1 MDLFVTDPR
10 GRTVSRLRSFELD
23 MAFGAD
29 ENDFE
34 LSAPGAS
41 GIESGS
47 RIFVPGTEYG
57 GVVSVL
63 CPARTRYGDT
73 LSYKGRTW
81 HGILEDHVICP
92 PSGKARLSVSGDADA
107 VLRQLVQAMGLG
119 DLFGTES
126 YAGINV
132 FGSFRYR
139 SGYAGIVEMLATSGA
154 RLKAAW
160 DTAAMRCVLSAV
172 PVHDW
177 GDVPGVSGSTL
188 YSAKLDYRKYNHII
202 ALGKG
207 DGASRAVYHLYSDA
221 AGAFGETQTMTGLN
235 ERSYVYDYSNA
246 ELDDLKAKARE
257 KLAKLR
263 QTDEI
268 DVDLDSGA
276 GVAVGDT
283 VTAYSPAAGVSTR
296 GTVTKLV
303 VKIEDGHATV
313 TPDFTAWK
321 DEKDFE

>member
-1 MDLFVTDPR
+1 MDLFVTDPQ
-10 GRTVSRLRSFELD
+10 GHTVSRLRSFELD

-34 LSAPGAS
+34 LSAPKAS
-41 GIESGS
+41 GIEPGS

-73 LSYKGRTW
+73 IAYKGRTW

-92 PSGKARLSVSGDADA
+92 PSGKSHFTVSGDANT
-107 VLRQLVQAMGLG
+107 VLRQLVQAMSLG
-119 DLFGTES
+119 DLFSVGS

-132 FGSFRYR
+132 TGSFRYR
-139 SGYAGIVEMLATSGA
+139 PGYTGIVEMLATSGA

-160 DTAAMRCVLSAV
+160 DTAAMRCMLSAV
-172 PVHDW
+172 QVRDW
-177 GDVPGVSGSTL
+177 GDVPGISGSTM
-188 YSAKLDYRKYNHII
+188 YNAEVDYRKYNHLI

-207 DGASRAVYHLYSDA
+207 EGASRIVYNLYSDA
-221 AGAFGETQTMTGLN
+221 AGNISEHQTMTGLD
-235 ERSYVYDYSNA
+235 ERTYIYDYSNA
-246 ELDDLKAKARE
+246 ELADLKVKSRE

-263 QTDEI
+263 QTDTI

-283 VTAYSPAAGVSTR
+283 VTAYSPAVGVSTR
-296 GTVTKLV
+296 GTVTKLT
-303 VKIEDGHATV
+303 VKVADGHVTV

>member
-1 MDLFVTDPR
+1 MDLFVTDPQ

-34 LSAPGAS
+34 LSAPRAS
-41 GIESGS
+41 GIEPGS
-47 RIFVPGTEYG
+47 RVFVPGTEYG
-57 GVVSVL
+57 GVASVL

-73 LSYKGRTW
+73 IAYKGRTW

-92 PSGKARLSVSGDADA
+92 PSGKSHLAVSGDANA

-119 DLFGTES
+119 DLFGAGS

-132 FGSFRYR
+132 AGSFRYR
-139 SGYAGIVEMLATSGA
+139 AGYTGIVEMLAASGA

-172 PVHDW
+172 PVRDW
-177 GDVPGVSGSTL
+177 GDVPGVSGSTV
-188 YSAKLDYRKYNHII
+188 YSAELDYRKYNHLI

-207 DGASRAVYHLYSDA
+207 EGASRTVYHLYSDA
-221 AGAFGETQTMTGLN
+221 AGTISERQTMTGLD
-235 ERSYVYDYSNA
+235 ERCYVYDYSNA
-246 ELDDLKAKARE
+246 ELADLKVKARE

-263 QTDEI
+263 QTDSI

-283 VTAYSPAAGVSTR
+283 VTAYSPAVGVSTR
-296 GTVTKLV
+296 GTVTKLT
-303 VKIEDGHATV
+303 VKVADGHASV
-313 TPDFTAWK
+313 TPDFAAWK
-321 DEKDFE
+321 DEKEFE

>member
-1 MDLFVTDPR
+1 MDLFVTDPQ
-10 GRTVSRLRSFELD
+10 GHTISRLRSFELD

-34 LSAPGAS
+34 LSVPKAS
-41 GIESGS
+41 DIKPGS

-73 LSYKGRTW
+73 ISYKGRTW
-81 HGILEDHVICP
+81 HGVLEDHVICP
-92 PSGKARLSVSGDADA
+92 PSGMSHLAVSGDADV
-107 VLRQLVQAMGLG
+107 VLRQLVHAMGIG
-119 DLFGTES
+119 DLFSTGN

-132 FGSFRYR
+132 SGSFRYR
-139 SGYAGIVEMLATSGA
+139 PGYTGIVEMLAAAKA
-154 RLKAAW
+154 RLKATW

-172 PVHDW
+172 PVRDW
-177 GDVPGVSGSTL
+177 GDVPGISGSTV
-188 YSAKLDYRKYNHII
+188 YSAELDYRKYNHLI

-207 DGASRAVYHLYSDA
+207 EGTSRVVYHLYSDA
-221 AGAFGETQTMTGLN
+221 AGNISEHQTMKGLD
-235 ERSYVYDYSNA
+235 ERTYIYDYSNA
-246 ELDDLKAKARE
+246 ELKDLKVKAHE

-263 QTDEI
+263 QTDAI

-283 VTAYSPAAGVSTR
+283 VTAYSPAVGVSTR
-296 GTVTKLV
+296 GTVTKLT
-303 VKIEDGHATV
+303 VKVADGRVTI

-321 DEKDFE
+321 DEKEFE

>member
-1 MDLFVTDPR
+1 MDLFVTDPQ

-34 LSAPGAS
+34 LSAPKAS
-41 GIESGS
+41 GIEPGS

-57 GVVSVL
+57 GIVSIL

-73 LSYKGRTW
+73 IAYKGRTW

-92 PSGKARLSVSGDADA
+92 PSGRSHLDVSGDANA
-107 VLRQLVQAMGLG
+107 VLRQLVQVMGIG
-119 DLFGTES
+119 DLFHAGS

-132 FGSFRYR
+132 AGSFRYR
-139 SGYAGIVEMLATSGA
+139 PGYTGIVEMLAASGA

-172 PVHDW
+172 PVRDW
-177 GDVPGVSGSTL
+177 GDVPGISGSTM
-188 YSAKLDYRKYNHII
+188 YNAEVDYRKYNHLI

-207 DGASRAVYHLYSDA
+207 EGASRIVYNLYSDA
-221 AGAFGETQTMTGLN
+221 AGNISEHQTMTGLD
-235 ERSYVYDYSNA
+235 ERTYIYDYSNA
-246 ELDDLKAKARE
+246 EFADLKVKARE

-263 QTDEI
+263 QTDAI
-268 DVDLDSGA
+268 DVDLDSGT

-283 VTAYSPAAGVSTR
+283 VTAYSPAVGVSTR
-296 GTVTKLV
+296 GTVTKLT
-303 VKIEDGHATV
+303 VKVADGHTTV
-313 TPDFTAWK
+313 TPDFAAWK
-321 DEKDFE
+321 DEQEFE

>member
-34 LSAPGAS
+34 LSAPSAS
-41 GIESGS
+41 GIEPGS
-47 RIFVPGTEYG
+47 RVFVPGTEYG

-63 CPARTRYGDT
+63 CPARTRYGDAIA
-73 LSYKGRTW
+73 YKGRTW

-92 PSGKARLSVSGDADA
+92 PSGRSHLAVSGDANA
-107 VLRQLVQAMGLG
+107 MLRQLVQAMGLG
-119 DLFGTES
+119 DLFGAGS

-132 FGSFRYR
+132 AGSFRYR
-139 SGYAGIVEMLATSGA
+139 AGYTGIVEMLAASGA

-172 PVHDW
+172 PVRDW
-177 GDVPGVSGSTL
+177 GDVPGVSGSTV
-188 YSAKLDYRKYNHII
+188 YSAELDYRKYNHLI

-207 DGASRAVYHLYSDA
+207 EGASRTVYHLYSDA
-221 AGAFGETQTMTGLN
+221 AGNISEHQTMTGLD
-235 ERSYVYDYSNA
+235 ERCYVYDYSNA
-246 ELDDLKAKARE
+246 ELADLKVKARE
-257 KLAKLR
+257 KLTKLR
-263 QTDEI
+263 QTDAI

-283 VTAYSPAAGVSTR
+283 VTAYSPAVGVSTR
-296 GTVTKLV
+296 GTVTKLT
-303 VKIEDGHATV
+303 VKVADGHATV
-313 TPDFTAWK
+313 TPDFTAWQ
-321 DEKDFE
+321 DEKEFE

>member
-1 MDLFVTDPR
+1 MDLFVTDPQ

-41 GIESGS
+41 CIEPGS
-47 RIFVPGTEYG
+47 RVFVPGTEYG

-63 CPARTRYGDT
+63 CPARTMYGDT
-73 LSYKGRTW
+73 IAYKGRTW

-92 PSGKARLSVSGDADA
+92 PPGRSHLAVSGDANA

-119 DLFGTES
+119 DIFSAGS

-132 FGSFRYR
+132 AGSFRYR
-139 SGYAGIVEMLATSGA
+139 AGYTGIVEMLAASGA
-154 RLKAAW
+154 RLKAVW
-160 DTAAMRCVLSAV
+160 DTATMRCVLSAV
-172 PVHDW
+172 PVRDW
-177 GDVPGVSGSTL
+177 GDVPGISGSTV
-188 YSAKLDYRKYNHII
+188 YSAELDYRKYNHVI

-207 DGASRAVYHLYSDA
+207 EGASRTVYNLYSDA
-221 AGAFGETQTMTGLN
+221 AGNISEHQTMTGID
-235 ERSYVYDYSNA
+235 ERTYIYDYSNA
-246 ELDDLKAKARE
+246 ELADLKVKARE

-263 QTDEI
+263 QTDAI

-283 VTAYSPAAGVSTR
+283 VTAYSPAVGVSTR
-296 GTVTKLV
+296 GTITKLT
-303 VKIEDGHATV
+303 VKVADGHTAV

-321 DEKDFE
+321 DEKEFE

>member
-1 MDLFVTDPR
+1 MDLFVTDPQ
-10 GRTVSRLRSFELD
+10 GHTISRLRSFELD

-29 ENDFE
+29 ENDFK
-34 LSAPGAS
+34 LDAPNTAR
-41 GIESGS
+41 IEPGS
-47 RIFVPGTEYG
+47 RVFVPGTEYG

-92 PSGKARLSVSGDADA
+92 PAGKARLSVSGDANA

-119 DLFGTES
+119 DLFSAGS

-132 FGSFRYR
+132 SGGFRYEA
-139 SGYAGIVEMLATSGA
+139 GYTGIVGMLAASGA

-160 DTAAMRCVLSAV
+160 DTATMRCALSAV
-172 PVHDW
+172 PVKDW
-177 GDVPGVSGSTL
+177 GDVPGVSGSTA
-188 YSAKLDYRKYNHII
+188 YSAELDYRKYNHLI

-207 DGASRAVYHLYSDA
+207 EGASRAVYHLYSDA
-221 AGAFGETQTMTGLN
+221 AGTFSEMQTMKGLD

-246 ELDDLKAKARE
+246 ELDDLKVKARE
-257 KLAKLR
+257 KLTKLR
-263 QTDEI
+263 QTDKI

-283 VTAYSPAAGVSTR
+283 VTAYSPAVGVSTR

-303 VKIEDGHATV
+303 VKVEDGHATV

-321 DEKDFE
+321 DEKEFE

>member
-1 MDLFVTDPR
+1 MDLFVTDPQ
-10 GRTVSRLRSFELD
+10 GHTVSRLRSFELD

-34 LSAPGAS
+34 LSAPKAS
-41 GIESGS
+41 GIEPGS

-57 GVVSVL
+57 GIVSIL

-73 LSYKGRTW
+73 IAYKGRTW

-92 PSGKARLSVSGDADA
+92 PSGKSHLAVSGDANV
-107 VLRQLVQAMGLG
+107 VLRQLVQAMGIG
-119 DLFGTES
+119 DLFSAGS

-132 FGSFRYR
+132 TGSFRYR
-139 SGYAGIVEMLATSGA
+139 SGYTGIVEMLTASGA

-172 PVHDW
+172 AVRDW
-177 GDVPGVSGSTL
+177 GDVPGISGSTM
-188 YSAKLDYRKYNHII
+188 YNAEVDYRKYNHLI

-207 DGASRAVYHLYSDA
+207 EGASRIVYNLYSDA
-221 AGAFGETQTMTGLN
+221 AGNISEHQTMTGLD
-235 ERSYVYDYSNA
+235 ERTYIYDYSNA
-246 ELDDLKAKARE
+246 EFADLKVKARD

-263 QTDEI
+263 QTDAI

-283 VTAYSPAAGVSTR
+283 VTAYSPAVGVSTR
-296 GTVTKLV
+296 GTVTKLT
-303 VKIEDGHATV
+303 VKVADGHTTV
-313 TPDFTAWK
+313 TPDFAAWK
-321 DEKDFE
+321 DEQEFE

>member
-1 MDLFVTDPR
+1 MTDPQ
-10 GRTVSRLRSFELD
+10 GHTVSRLRSFELD

-34 LSAPGAS
+34 LSAPGTS
-41 GIESGS
+41 GIKPGS
-47 RIFVPGTEYG
+47 RIFMPSTEYG

-92 PSGKARLSVSGDADA
+92 PSGRSHLSVSGDANA

-119 DLFGTES
+119 DLFSAGS

-132 FGSFRYR
+132 SGSFRYR
-139 SGYAGIVEMLATSGA
+139 AGYIGIVEMLAASKA
-154 RLKAAW
+154 RLKVAW
-160 DTAAMRCVLSAV
+160 DTTAMRCVLSAV
-172 PVHDW
+172 PVRDW
-177 GDVPGVSGSTL
+177 GDVPSVSGSTV
-188 YSAKLDYRKYNHII
+188 YSAELDYRKYNHLI

-207 DGASRAVYHLYSDA
+207 EGASRAVYHLYSDA
-221 AGAFGETQTMTGLN
+221 AGNISEHQTMTGLD

-246 ELDDLKAKARE
+246 ELDDLKVKARE
-257 KLAKLR
+257 KLTKLR

-283 VTAYSPAAGVSTR
+283 VTAYSPAVGVSTR
-296 GTVTKLV
+296 GTVTKLT
-303 VKIEDGHATV
+303 VKVADGHATV
-313 TPDFTAWK
+313 TPDFTAWE

>member
-1 MDLFVTDPR
+1 MDLFVTDPQ

-34 LSAPGAS
+34 LSAPGGS
-41 GIESGS
+41 GIEPGS
-47 RIFVPGTEYG
+47 RVFVPGTEYG

-73 LSYKGRTW
+73 IAYKGRTW

-92 PSGKARLSVSGDADA
+92 PSGKSHLAVSGDANS

-119 DLFGTES
+119 DVFGTGS

-132 FGSFRYR
+132 AGSFRYR
-139 SGYAGIVEMLATSGA
+139 AGYTGIVEMLAASGA

-172 PVHDW
+172 PVRDW
-177 GDVPGVSGSTL
+177 GDVPGVSGSTV
-188 YSAKLDYRKYNHII
+188 YSAELDYRKYNHLI

-207 DGASRAVYHLYSDA
+207 EGASRTIYHLYSDA
-221 AGAFGETQTMTGLN
+221 AGTISERQTMTGLD
-235 ERSYVYDYSNA
+235 ERTYTYDYSNA
-246 ELDDLKAKARE
+246 ELADLKVKARE

-263 QTDEI
+263 QTDAI

-276 GVAVGDT
+276 SVAVGDT
-283 VTAYSPAAGVSTR
+283 VTAYSPAVGVSTR
-296 GTVTKLV
+296 GTVTKLT
-303 VKIEDGHATV
+303 VKVADGHATV
-313 TPDFTAWK
+313 TPDFAAWK
-321 DEKDFE
+321 DEKEFE

>member
-10 GRTVSRLRSFELD
+10 GRTVARLRSFALD
-23 MAFGAD
+23 MAFGTD

-41 GIESGS
+41 GIEPGS
-47 RIFVPGTEYG
+47 RVFVPGTEYG

-63 CPARTRYGDT
+63 CPSRTRYGDQIA
-73 LSYKGRTW
+73 YRGRTW

-92 PSGKARLSVSGDADA
+92 PSGKSHLSVSGDANA
-107 VLRQLVQAMGLG
+107 VLRQLVAAMGVG
-119 DLFGTES
+119 DLFSAGS

-132 FGSFRYR
+132 SHSFRYAA
-139 SGYAGIVEMLATSGA
+139 GYPGIVDMLSEAGA
-154 RLKAAW
+154 RLKASW

-172 PVHDW
+172 PVRDW
-177 GDVPGVSGSTL
+177 GDVPGVSGSTV
-188 YSAKLDYRKYNHII
+188 YSAKLDCRKYNHLI

-207 DGASRAVYHLYSDA
+207 EGAAREVYHCYADE
-221 AGAFGETQTMTGLN
+221 AGNVGETQTITGLG
-235 ERSYVYDYSNA
+235 ERAYVYDYSNA
-246 ELDDLKAKARE
+246 EADKLREKARE

-276 GVAVGDT
+276 GVSVGDT
-283 VTAYSPAAGVSTR
+283 VTAYSPAVGVSTR
-296 GTVTKLV
+296 GVVTKLT
-303 VKIEDGHATV
+303 VKVEDGHVTV
-313 TPDFTAWK
+313 TPDFGAWQ
-321 DEKDFE
+321 DESDYD

>member
-1 MDLFVTDPR
+1 MTDR
-10 GRTVSRLRSFELD
+10 QGRTVERLRSFGLD

-34 LSAPGAS
+34 LDAPAAAR
-41 GIESGS
+41 IEPGS
-47 RIFVPGTEYG
+47 RVFVPGTEYG
-57 GVVSVL
+57 GIVSVL
-63 CPARTRYGDT
+63 CPARTHYGNT

-81 HGILEDHVICP
+81 HGILEDHIICP
-92 PSGKARLSVSGDADA
+92 PSGKSNLTVSGDANA
-107 VLRQLVQAMGLG
+107 VLRQLVQAMSLG
-119 DLFGTES
+119 DLFSAGS

-132 FGSFRYR
+132 SGGFRYKA
-139 SGYAGIVEMLATSGA
+139 GYTGIVEMLTASGA
-154 RLKAAW
+154 RLKAVW
-160 DTAAMRCVLSAV
+160 DTAAMRCMLSAV
-172 PVHDW
+172 PVRDW

-188 YSAKLDYRKYNHII
+188 YSAKLDCRKYNHII

-207 DGASRAVYHLYSDA
+207 EGASRAVYHLYSDA
-221 AGAFGETQTMTGLN
+221 AGVFGETQTMKGLD

-246 ELDDLKAKARE
+246 ELDDLKVKARE
-257 KLAKLR
+257 KLTKLR

-268 DVDLDSGA
+268 DVDLDSVA

-283 VTAYSPAAGVSTR
+283 VTAYSPDVGVSTR

-303 VKIEDGHATV
+303 VKVEDGHATV

-321 DEKDFE
+321 DEKEFE

>member
-1 MDLFVTDPR
+1 MDLFVTDPQ

-34 LSAPGAS
+34 LSAPKAS
-41 GIESGS
+41 GIEPGS

-57 GVVSVL
+57 GIVSIL

-73 LSYKGRTW
+73 IAYKGRTW

-92 PSGKARLSVSGDADA
+92 PSGMSHLAVSGDAGV
-107 VLRQLVQAMGLG
+107 VLRQLVHAMGIG
-119 DLFGTES
+119 DLFSTGS

-132 FGSFRYR
+132 SGSFRYR
-139 SGYAGIVEMLATSGA
+139 PGYTGIVEMLAAAKA
-154 RLKAAW
+154 RLKATW

-172 PVHDW
+172 PVRDW
-177 GDVPGVSGSTL
+177 GDVPGISGSTV
-188 YSAKLDYRKYNHII
+188 YSAELDYRKYNHLI

-207 DGASRAVYHLYSDA
+207 EGTSRVVYHLYSDA
-221 AGAFGETQTMTGLN
+221 AGNISEHQTMKGLD
-235 ERSYVYDYSNA
+235 ERTYIYDYSNA
-246 ELDDLKAKARE
+246 ELKDLKVKAHE
-257 KLAKLR
+257 KLTKLR
-263 QTDEI
+263 QTDAI

-283 VTAYSPAAGVSTR
+283 VTAYSPAVGVSTR
-296 GTVTKLV
+296 GTVTKLT
-303 VKIEDGHATV
+303 VKVADGRVTI

-321 DEKDFE
+321 DGKEFE

>member
-1 MDLFVTDPR
+1 MDLFVTDPQ

-41 GIESGS
+41 GIEPGS
-47 RIFVPGTEYG
+47 RVFVPGTEYG

-63 CPARTRYGDT
+63 CPARTRYGDAIA
-73 LSYKGRTW
+73 YKGRTW
-81 HGILEDHVICP
+81 HGILDDHAICP
-92 PSGKARLSVSGDADA
+92 PSGRSHLTVSGDADA
-107 VLRQLVQAMGLG
+107 VLGQLVQAMGLG
-119 DLFGTES
+119 DIFSAGN

-132 FGSFRYR
+132 AGSFRYR
-139 SGYAGIVEMLATSGA
+139 AGYTGIVEMLAASGA

-172 PVHDW
+172 PVRDW
-177 GDVPGVSGSTL
+177 GDVPGVSGSTV
-188 YSAKLDYRKYNHII
+188 YSAELDYRKYNHLI

-207 DGASRAVYHLYSDA
+207 EGASRTVYNLYSDA
-221 AGAFGETQTMTGLN
+221 AGNISEHQTMKGLD
-235 ERSYVYDYSNA
+235 ERAYIYDYSNA
-246 ELDDLKAKARE
+246 ELADLKAKARE

-263 QTDEI
+263 QTDAI

-283 VTAYSPAAGVSTR
+283 VTAYSPAVGVSTR
-296 GTVTKLV
+296 GTVTKLT
-303 VKIEDGHATV
+303 VKVADGHATV
-313 TPDFTAWK
+313 TPDFTEWK

>member
-1 MDLFVTDPR
+1 MDLFVTDPQ

-34 LSAPGAS
+34 LSAPKAS
-41 GIESGS
+41 GIEPGS

-57 GVVSVL
+57 GIVSIL

-73 LSYKGRTW
+73 IAYKGRTW

-92 PSGKARLSVSGDADA
+92 PSGMSHLAVSGDAGV
-107 VLRQLVQAMGLG
+107 VLRQLVHAMGIG
-119 DLFGTES
+119 DLFSTGS

-132 FGSFRYR
+132 SGSFRYR
-139 SGYAGIVEMLATSGA
+139 PGYTGIVEMLAAAKA
-154 RLKAAW
+154 RLKAVW

-172 PVHDW
+172 PVRDW
-177 GDVPGVSGSTL
+177 GDVPGISGSTV
-188 YSAKLDYRKYNHII
+188 YSAELDYRKYNHLI

-207 DGASRAVYHLYSDA
+207 EGTSRVVYHLYSDA
-221 AGAFGETQTMTGLN
+221 AGNISEHQIMTGLD
-235 ERSYVYDYSNA
+235 ERTYIYDYSNA
-246 ELDDLKAKARE
+246 ELADLKVKAHE
-257 KLAKLR
+257 KLVKLR
-263 QTDEI
+263 QTDTI

-296 GTVTKLV
+296 GTVTKLT
-303 VKIEDGHATV
+303 VKVADGHATV

-321 DEKDFE
+321 DEKEFE

>member
-1 MDLFVTDPR
+1 MDLFVTDPQ
-10 GRTVSRLRSFELD
+10 GHTVSRLRSFELD

-34 LSAPGAS
+34 LSVPKAS
-41 GIESGS
+41 GIKPGS

-73 LSYKGRTW
+73 IAYKGRTW
-81 HGILEDHVICP
+81 HGILEDHIICP
-92 PSGKARLSVSGDADA
+92 PSGKSHLTVSGDANA
-107 VLRQLVQAMGLG
+107 VLRQLVRAMGLD
-119 DLFGTES
+119 DLFSAGS

-132 FGSFRYR
+132 AGSFRYR
-139 SGYAGIVEMLATSGA
+139 PGYTGIVEMLAASGA
-154 RLKAAW
+154 RLNAAW

-172 PVHDW
+172 PVKDW
-177 GDVPGVSGSTL
+177 GDVPGISGSTL
-188 YSAKLDYRKYNHII
+188 YSAELDYRKYNHII

-207 DGASRAVYHLYSDA
+207 EGASRIVYNLYSDA
-221 AGAFGETQTMTGLN
+221 AGNISEHQTMTGLD
-235 ERSYVYDYSNA
+235 ERTYTYDYSNA
-246 ELDDLKAKARE
+246 EFADLKVKSHD

-263 QTDEI
+263 QTDAI

-283 VTAYSPAAGVSTR
+283 VTAYSPAVGVSTR
-296 GTVTKLV
+296 GTVTKLT
-303 VKIEDGHATV
+303 VKVADGHVTV

-321 DEKDFE
+321 DEKNFE

>member
-1 MDLFVTDPR
+1 MTDPQ

-41 GIESGS
+41 GIEPGS
-47 RIFVPGTEYG
+47 RVFVPGTEYG

-73 LSYKGRTW
+73 IAYKGRTW

-92 PSGKARLSVSGDADA
+92 PSGKSHLAVSGDANA

-119 DLFGTES
+119 DLFGAGS

-132 FGSFRYR
+132 AGSFRYR
-139 SGYAGIVEMLATSGA
+139 AGYTGIVEMLAASGA

-172 PVHDW
+172 PVRDW
-177 GDVPGVSGSTL
+177 GDVPGVSGSTV
-188 YSAKLDYRKYNHII
+188 YSAELDYCKYNHLI

-207 DGASRAVYHLYSDA
+207 EGASRTAYHLYSDA
-221 AGAFGETQTMTGLN
+221 AGTISEQQTMTGLD
-235 ERSYVYDYSNA
+235 ERCYVYDYSNA
-246 ELDDLKAKARE
+246 ELKDLKVKARE
-257 KLAKLR
+257 KLVKLR
-263 QTDEI
+263 QTDSI

-296 GTVTKLV
+296 GTVTKLT
-303 VKIEDGHATV
+303 VKVADGHATV
-313 TPDFTAWK
+313 TPDFAAWK
-321 DEKDFE
+321 DEKEFD

>member
-1 MDLFVTDPR
+1 MDLFVTDPQ

-34 LSAPGAS
+34 LSAPKAS
-41 GIESGS
+41 GIKPGS

-57 GVVSVL
+57 GVISIL
-63 CPARTRYGDT
+63 RPARTHYGDT
-73 LSYKGRTW
+73 IAYKGRTW

-92 PSGKARLSVSGDADA
+92 PSGKARLSVSGDANA

-119 DLFGTES
+119 DLFSAGS

-132 FGSFRYR
+132 SGGFRYKA
-139 SGYAGIVEMLATSGA
+139 GYTGIVGMLAASGA
-154 RLKAAW
+154 RLKAVW

-172 PVHDW
+172 PVRDW
-177 GDVPGVSGSTL
+177 GDVPGISGSTV
-188 YSAKLDYRKYNHII
+188 YSAELDYRKYNHLI

-207 DGASRAVYHLYSDA
+207 EGASRTVYHLYSDA
-221 AGAFGETQTMTGLN
+221 AGNISEHQTMTGLD

-246 ELDDLKAKARE
+246 ELDDLRVKARE
-257 KLAKLR
+257 KLTKLR
-263 QTDEI
+263 QTDAI

-303 VKIEDGHATV
+303 VKVEDGHATV

-321 DEKDFE
+321 DEKGFE

>member
-1 MDLFVTDPR
+1 MDLFVTDTQ
-10 GRTVSRLRSFELD
+10 GHTVSRLRSFELD

-34 LSAPGAS
+34 LSAPKAS
-41 GIESGS
+41 GIKPGS
-47 RIFVPGTEYG
+47 RVFVPGTEYG

-73 LSYKGRTW
+73 IAYKGRTW

-92 PSGKARLSVSGDADA
+92 PSGRSHLDVSGDANA
-107 VLRQLVQAMGLG
+107 VLRQLVQAVDLG
-119 DLFGTES
+119 DLFSAGS

-132 FGSFRYR
+132 AGSFRYR
-139 SGYAGIVEMLATSGA
+139 TGYTGIVEMLAASGA

-172 PVHDW
+172 PVRDW
-177 GDVPGVSGSTL
+177 GDVPGVSGSTV
-188 YSAKLDYRKYNHII
+188 YSAELDYRKYNHLI

-207 DGASRAVYHLYSDA
+207 EGTSRTVYHLYSDA
-221 AGAFGETQTMTGLN
+221 AGNISEHQTMRGLD
-235 ERSYVYDYSNA
+235 EKAYIYDYSNA
-246 ELDDLKAKARE
+246 ELEDLKVKAHE
-257 KLAKLR
+257 KLVKLR
-263 QTDEI
+263 QTDAI

-283 VTAYSPAAGVSTR
+283 VTAYSPTVGISTR
-296 GTVTKLV
+296 GTVTKLT
-303 VKIEDGHATV
+303 VKVADGHATV
-313 TPDFTAWK
+313 TPDFTAWQ
-321 DEKDFE
+321 DEKEFE

>member
-1 MDLFVTDPR
+1 MDLFVTDPQ
-10 GRTVSRLRSFELD
+10 GHTVSRLRSFELD

-34 LSAPGAS
+34 LSAPGTS
-41 GIESGS
+41 GIKPGS
-47 RIFVPGTEYG
+47 RIFMPGTEYG

-92 PSGKARLSVSGDADA
+92 PSGRSHLSVSGDANA

-119 DLFGTES
+119 DLFSAGS

-132 FGSFRYR
+132 SGSFRYR
-139 SGYAGIVEMLATSGA
+139 AGYTGIVEMLAASKA
-154 RLKAAW
+154 RLKVAW
-160 DTAAMRCVLSAV
+160 DTTAMRCVLSAV
-172 PVHDW
+172 PVRDW
-177 GDVPGVSGSTL
+177 GDVPSVSGSTV
-188 YSAKLDYRKYNHII
+188 YSAELDYRKYNHLI

-207 DGASRAVYHLYSDA
+207 EGASRAVYHLYSDA
-221 AGAFGETQTMTGLN
+221 AGNISEHQTMTGLD

-246 ELDDLKAKARE
+246 ELDDLKVKARE
-257 KLAKLR
+257 KLTKLR

-268 DVDLDSGA
+268 DLDSGA

-283 VTAYSPAAGVSTR
+283 VTAYSPAVGVSTR
-296 GTVTKLV
+296 GTVTKLT
-303 VKIEDGHATV
+303 VKVADGHATV
-313 TPDFTAWK
+313 TPDFTAWE

>member
-1 MDLFVTDPR
+1 MTDPQ
-10 GRTVSRLRSFELD
+10 GRTVERLRSFDLD

-34 LSAPGAS
+34 LDAPGAAR
-41 GIESGS
+41 IEPGS
-47 RIFVPGTEYG
+47 RVFVPGTEYG

-73 LSYKGRTW
+73 VSYKGRTW

-92 PSGKARLSVSGDADA
+92 PSGESHLTVSGDANA

-119 DLFGTES
+119 DLFSAGS

-132 FGSFRYR
+132 SGGFRYEA
-139 SGYAGIVEMLATSGA
+139 GYTGIVGMLAASGA

-160 DTAAMRCVLSAV
+160 DTSAMRCALSAV

-177 GDVPGVSGSTL
+177 GDVPGVSGSTV
-188 YSAKLDYRKYNHII
+188 YSAELDYRKYNHLI

-207 DGASRAVYHLYSDA
+207 EGVSRAVYHLYSDA
-221 AGAFGETQTMTGLN
+221 AGTLSEAQSMTGLD
-235 ERSYVYDYSNA
+235 ERCYVYDYSNA

-257 KLAKLR
+257 KLSKLR

-303 VKIEDGHATV
+303 VKVEDGHATV

-321 DEKDFE
+321 DENDFE

>member
-1 MDLFVTDPR
+1 MDLFVTDPQ

-34 LSAPGAS
+34 LSAPKAS
-41 GIESGS
+41 GIEPGS

-57 GVVSVL
+57 GIVSIL

-73 LSYKGRTW
+73 IAYKGRTW

-92 PSGKARLSVSGDADA
+92 PSGMSHLAVSGDANM
-107 VLRQLVQAMGLG
+107 VLRQLVHAMGIG
-119 DLFGTES
+119 DLFSTGS

-132 FGSFRYR
+132 AGSFRYR
-139 SGYAGIVEMLATSGA
+139 SGYTGIVEMLAAAKA
-154 RLKAAW
+154 RLKATW

-172 PVHDW
+172 PVKDW
-177 GDVPGVSGSTL
+177 GDVPGISGSTV
-188 YSAKLDYRKYNHII
+188 YSAELDYRKYNHLI

-207 DGASRAVYHLYSDA
+207 EGTSRVVYHLYSDA
-221 AGAFGETQTMTGLN
+221 AGNISEHQTMTGLD
-235 ERSYVYDYSNA
+235 ERTYIYDYSNA
-246 ELDDLKAKARE
+246 ELKDLKVKAHE

-263 QTDEI
+263 QTDAI

-283 VTAYSPAAGVSTR
+283 VTAYSPAVGVSTR
-296 GTVTKLV
+296 GTVTKLT
-303 VKIEDGHATV
+303 VKVADGRVTI

-321 DEKDFE
+321 DEKEFE